1 MKRFGIWL
9 KTEYKRA
16 VCLLPSVLQKAAI
29 LAVLAG
35 MIVFCALKWMGREG
49 QNQVVQIGYVAGE
62 DVLTKMA
69 VTYVENMESVKNWC
83 RLVPVEEEEGER
95 MLGEGEL
102 AALIVLPEDV
112 VEEILYGGNAPAQL
126 YLSENTEA
134 FGLMFE
140 ELAAAGI
147 GLLQTAQAEIYA
159 TRTLTELFGEGS
171 AALSD
176 MYMQIDAFNLNIAM
190 NREQFFRIRSLSVTG
205 NQSFAVYYAGAL
217 LTLYLLLSGLFFGP
231 YLKRSVPEQSML
243 FTRRGISFP
252 MQFAGRMLPTMLLL
266 FITLILPA
274 AAWLFPGVRNMLHP
288 ALSWKGALL
297 ILLSLG
303 CAAAILQFFYQ
314 LAYSAGTA
322 VLIVGIATLFM
333 GYVSGCLLPSALL
346 PVSMNRL
353 AVFLPT
359 TYLKSAF
366 SFFFSG
372 DESRFASTAVGLVLS
387 MLFFY
392 MAGCLVL
399 IVGEK
404 RRGAA

>member
-1 MKRFGIWL
+1 MKQLGSWL

-16 VCLLPSVLQKAAI
+16 VCLLPSVLQKAAV

-35 MIVFCALKWMGREG
+35 MIAFCVQKWISSEG
-49 QNQVVQIGYVAGE
+49 KSQIVQIGYVAGE
-62 DVLTKMA
+62 DTLTQMA
-69 VTYVENMESVKNWC
+69 VSYVENMESVKNWC
-83 RLVPVEEEEGER
+83 RLVPVKEAEGER
-95 MLGEGEL
+95 MLTEGEL
-102 AALIVLPEDV
+102 TALIVLPEDV

-126 YLSENTEA
+126 YLSENAEA

-147 GLLQTAQAEIYA
+147 SLLQTAQAEIYA
-159 TRTLTELFGEGS
+159 TRALTELFGEGS

-176 MYMQIDAFNLNIAM
+176 MYTEIDLFNLNIAM

-243 FTRRGISFP
+243 STRRGISFP
-252 MQFAGRMLPTMLLL
+252 LQLAGRMLPTMLLL

-314 LAYSAGTA
+314 LSYSAGTA
-322 VLIVGIATLFM
+322 VLIVGISTLFM

-346 PVSMNRL
+346 PGSMNRL
-353 AVFLPT
+353 AYFLPT
-359 TYLKSAF
+359 TYMKSAF
-366 SFFFSG
+366 SFIFSG
-372 DESRFASTAVGLVLS
+372 DESRFVSTSVGLTVS
-387 MLFFY
+387 MVCFFL
-392 MAGCLVL
+392 AGCMVMK
-399 IVGEK
+399 ITEK
-404 RRGAA
+404 RRSAS